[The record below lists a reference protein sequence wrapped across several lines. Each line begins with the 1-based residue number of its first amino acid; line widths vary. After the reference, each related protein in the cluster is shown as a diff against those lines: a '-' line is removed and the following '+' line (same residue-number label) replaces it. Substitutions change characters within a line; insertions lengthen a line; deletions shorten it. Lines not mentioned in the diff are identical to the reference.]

1 MKLLATLALSAGL
14 LAITATMASASPSFN
29 CRYAS
34 LATEKAICGNSYLQ
48 QLDRQMAGLYRF
60 AQSHLY
66 GYSAKKLRNS
76 QRGFLRSRNSCGWN
90 IGCIE
95 ANYNDRN
102 TFLETFGD

>member
-1 MKLLATLALSAGL
+1 MKLLAAVALSASL
-14 LAITATMASASPSFN
+14 LAISATGSSAAPSFN